1 MNLNNFL
8 NPKYIAVIGASS
20 NKEKVGRKVF
30 DNILKDYKG
39 KVFPINY
46 NDKTIAGIKAYTDI
60 NLIPIKDWSNLLV
73 MIVIPA
79 KLVLK
84 EIEKCAFLGIKNI
97 VIISAGFK
105 EIGGAGKELEE
116 SIKKIA
122 EKNKLNIL
130 GPNCLGFINVEN
142 SLNAT
147 FSNYQEA
154 STKIIKKNNI
164 AFLSQ
169 SGAIGSAVLDWLV
182 GKNIGLSYFI
192 SLGNKAVLNE
202 NDFFE
207 FFLHD
212 KKTDLIIAYLE
223 EISQGPKFLKLVS
236 KLSKIKPVA
245 ILKSGRTPI
254 GSQMASSHT
263 GSLAGSYEVTLTA
276 LRRSG
281 VIILDNI
288 NEVYNLMRLIKG
300 PINNLSK
307 TKGDLAIISN
317 AGGLSVIAADE
328 IFTKKIIPAVLE
340 KNTIGLLRKELPEF
354 ASIKNPLDIL
364 GDANASRYKKAL
376 NIVLSDKQVSSV
388 LVLLTPQSMTQI
400 KETAEVIGQLKE
412 KYPSKLITTCFLGG
426 AEVAKGKSILADYL
440 VPNFDSVEEAI
451 IILGKFLKYLKNRKN
466 FKVFN
471 SSINLL
477 ENKNDDKLMDYIK
490 SFNLLKKYKI
500 DGVIPKKI
508 NKNNLNIKKYPIA
521 IKFVGPDF
529 IHKTDKQAI
538 FLNVKSKKEVE
549 VIINNFYKQI
559 SNKKIPSANYIVYQ
573 PMITSK
579 LELILGL
586 KRDPVFGPIILLGL
600 GGIYT
605 EVYKDTVLELANL
618 DKQQVEAMIKQLKI
632 YPILKGVR
640 GEAGID
646 MTKLIKLI
654 LNFSKLV
661 LNNNISEIDINPLVI
676 DNRKITALDVR
687 IITKDIK

>member
-1 MNLNNFL
+1 
-8 NPKYIAVIGASS
+8 
-20 NKEKVGRKVF
+20 
-30 DNILKDYKG
+30 
-39 KVFPINY
+39 
-46 NDKTIAGIKAYTDI
+46 
-60 NLIPIKDWSNLLV
+60 
-73 MIVIPA
+73 
-79 KLVLK
+79 
-84 EIEKCAFLGIKNI
+84 
-97 VIISAGFK
+97 
-105 EIGGAGKELEE
+105 
-116 SIKKIA
+116 
-122 EKNKLNIL
+122 
-130 GPNCLGFINVEN
+130 
-142 SLNAT
+142 
-147 FSNYQEA
+147 
-154 STKIIKKNNI
+154 
-164 AFLSQ
+164 
-169 SGAIGSAVLDWLV
+169 
-182 GKNIGLSYFI
+182 
-192 SLGNKAVLNE
+192 
-202 NDFFE
+202 
-207 FFLHD
+207 
-212 KKTDLIIAYLE
+212 
-223 EISQGPKFLKLVS
+223 
-236 KLSKIKPVA
+236 
-245 ILKSGRTPI
+245 
-254 GSQMASSHT
+254 MASSHT

-471 SSINLL
+471 YNIKLL

-559 SNKKIPSANYIVYQ
+559 SNKKISSANYIVYQ

-618 DKQQVEAMIKQLKI
+618 DKQQAEDMIKKLKI

-646 MTKLIKLI
+646 ITKLIKLI

-676 DNRKITALDVR
+676 DNKKITALDVR
-687 IITKDIK
+687 VITKDIK